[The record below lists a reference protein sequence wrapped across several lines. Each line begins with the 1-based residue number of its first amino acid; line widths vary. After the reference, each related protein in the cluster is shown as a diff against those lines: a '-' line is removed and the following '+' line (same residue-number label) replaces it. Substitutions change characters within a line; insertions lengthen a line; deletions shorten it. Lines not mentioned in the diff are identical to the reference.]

1 MVNVHRNL
9 NMDDMDD
16 MCDGSEIEPAVRR
29 IPFPWKPLQR
39 RIALDDPFFEEGNIL
54 CNLRLKQI
62 SVSESELE
70 ELVTP

>member
-1 MVNVHRNL
+1 
-9 NMDDMDD
+9 MDDMDG
-16 MCDGSEIEPAVRR
+16 MCDGNESEPAVMRF
-29 IPFPWKPLQR
+29 PFPWKPLQR